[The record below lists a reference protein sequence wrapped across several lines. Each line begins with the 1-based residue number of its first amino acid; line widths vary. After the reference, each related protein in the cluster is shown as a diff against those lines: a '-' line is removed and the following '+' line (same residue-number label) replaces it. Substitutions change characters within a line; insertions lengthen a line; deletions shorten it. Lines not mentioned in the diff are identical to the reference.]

1 MPTGK
6 SKGTSRHVNKP
17 YLRKGKGGG
26 GSSILVPQN
35 LGPQALE
42 AARVEAEK
50 TREHVYHLL
59 GPHQS
64 KILSDIC
71 HDAHDEEVGDFGV
84 GADIEEVPITV
95 DDIASL
101 GDLADAVM
109 DVTYDQY
116 VTRLQPGWRARTTQF
131 NENWGNVDDL
141 ATAFLQWKDLSSAN
155 PNAATAPHHPALPVV
170 EFDMELVDMFSQ
182 ERKLHV
188 CLPDNE
194 TIVPHLI
201 VEGYLPT
208 TPINPLVAISL
219 RTLEFYKIVRQR
231 KPSFSVESFT
241 KVLCD
246 LYERPYQRRWR
257 RLFADSFEVYLSIT
271 NEVERRVK
279 AALNRSSE
287 HWRVLNACPACMY
300 ELEGEPELRYRLEI
314 AMDGN
319 DSQKRMKDK
328 GMAGDVREF
337 KSDYMIPLSEVDVW
351 TDTQLESNEEVM
363 ATDDSAEDDTVK
375 ECVKNWKAAQSD
387 SQKKATG
394 IFDETGWFA
403 TARLLRHAT
412 KFRRSLYLDLY
423 LKQADAD
430 KYLQIGNMLLG
441 NYEQAHQIIRDEGLL
456 LNEALEVEGITTAD
470 LDLWQSE
477 QRQYFESNLGKEP
490 EEDLHRIAYVELL
503 IEYAG
508 ACEKSHSKG
517 LTFCN
522 HIPQDYDITQ
532 NIVPETYAST
542 LSKTRQ
548 LETQR
553 RQAREQVA
561 RLHGELMD
569 MELRLHIEKRWDP
582 MTAAYR
588 ETVEKIN
595 QRQYRKALEEV
606 QKLVVQRLF
615 ELHRL
620 NLSSIGYKARVML
633 AKAMRTRSRA
643 IQAAIGRYNQ
653 AVVALGRSDTLD
665 FARAAQYNF
674 IEEFEL
680 LKHSHA
686 DLTSVRWKEPRI
698 RDALKR
704 HQRIKRAHEEIERV
718 HIEMRRVYSAIDAE
732 QEHFKTTLRN
742 LKESQDPVYA
752 AVDEFCR
759 CRLKANRVIM
769 SKLYEITDL
778 PTYQGPELTRGRRK
792 GEPASERTLEIESR
806 PFGDDI
812 EDAGEVSGEDDEAED
827 QAENINK
834 LNDLCKGKVT
844 KAVSGLPRIQKFLS
858 LIEDYD
864 VGLLSRCCQRL
875 YGVWELHQGAQE
887 IHRTIFVEYSFT
899 LRLVIRDYSHL
910 AKDLPGV
917 HSSRQHRK
925 FFDLITPIV
934 WILARGDKQYLIKN
948 QLTQYLPPSDRQK
961 EFDTPD
967 TRTRTIDP
975 NVITVTDDEEADG
988 ELPQLSSPSS
998 SVTAPPVI
1006 NLVTPPSLVTTRA
1019 RSKVTQRLPAPASS
1033 ASAFTKNA
1041 KGSAKRALSPT
1052 EDASLKSLRPAPSVP
1067 AWLST
1072 TSNFP
1077 DCLLSSPPLPS
1088 STMSTSISSAST
1100 LTAASTAL
1108 ASSSN
1113 RPTMEH
1119 LSTPMIREALIFM
1132 RHRATDGTIT
1142 GSMKYDDPAFQ
1153 TFPLPESQHLPLPV
1167 VDYVRSH
1174 GYGRDMMVLIE
1185 TAMAAA
1191 GGQELNFIKAMGLQ
1205 NYPGAEAGF
1214 IWRLAHGSHAL

>member
-26 GSSILVPQN
+26 GSSILVTQN

-71 HDAHDEEVGDFGV
+71 HDAHDEEAGDFGV

-155 PNAATAPHHPALPVV
+155 PTAATAPHHPALPVV

-194 TIVPHLI
+194 TILPHLI

-219 RTLEFYKIVRQR
+219 RTLEFYKILRQR

-257 RLFADSFEVYLSIT
+257 RLFADSFEVYLTIT

-300 ELEGEPELRYRLEI
+300 ELEGEPELQYRLEI

-337 KSDYMIPLSEVDVW
+337 KSDYMIPLPEVDVW
-351 TDTQLESNEEVM
+351 THTQLESNEEVM
-363 ATDDSAEDDTVK
+363 ATGNSAESNEEVLATDDSAEDDTVK

-394 IFDETGWFA
+394 IFDETDMVQSGEQSKYPLSIVNRALNVLGPRLAIGYDIGCKFETTLKNSA
-403 TARLLRHAT
+403 LGPRFLDSKSRCLVNAYHGYAHNYYCQTQNHPNNIEGVGLEDFETMERFFSGSNAAARLLRHAT

-441 NYEQAHQIIRDEGLL
+441 NYQQAHQIIRDEGLL

-477 QRQYFESNLGKEP
+477 QRQYFDSNLGKEP
-490 EEDLHRIAYVELL
+490 EEDLHQIAYVELL
-503 IEYAG
+503 IEYAD

-517 LTFCN
+517 LAFCN

-532 NIVPETYAST
+532 NVVPETYAST

-553 RQAREQVA
+553 RQAREKVA
-561 RLHGELMD
+561 RLHSELTD

-686 DLTSVRWKEPRI
+686 DLTSARWKEPRI

-718 HIEMRRVYSAIDAE
+718 HIEMRRVYSAIEAE

-742 LKESQDPVYA
+742 LKESQDPVCA
-752 AVDEFCR
+752 TVDEFCR
-759 CRLKANRVIM
+759 RRLKANRVIM

-778 PTYQGPELTRGRRK
+778 PTYRGPELTRGRRK
-792 GEPASERTLEIESR
+792 GEPASERTLEIGSR

-827 QAENINK
+827 QVGGIIDFISNI
-834 LNDLCKGKVT
+834 
-844 KAVSGLPRIQKFLS
+844 S
-858 LIEDYD
+858 
-864 VGLLSRCCQRL
+864 
-875 YGVWELHQGAQE
+875 
-887 IHRTIFVEYSFT
+887 
-899 LRLVIRDYSHL
+899 
-910 AKDLPGV
+910 
-917 HSSRQHRK
+917 
-925 FFDLITPIV
+925 IT
-934 WILARGDKQYLIKN
+934 
-948 QLTQYLPPSDRQK
+948 
-961 EFDTPD
+961 
-967 TRTRTIDP
+967 
-975 NVITVTDDEEADG
+975 
-988 ELPQLSSPSS
+988 
-998 SVTAPPVI
+998 
-1006 NLVTPPSLVTTRA
+1006 
-1019 RSKVTQRLPAPASS
+1019 
-1033 ASAFTKNA
+1033 
-1041 KGSAKRALSPT
+1041 
-1052 EDASLKSLRPAPSVP
+1052 
-1067 AWLST
+1067 
-1072 TSNFP
+1072 
-1077 DCLLSSPPLPS
+1077 
-1088 STMSTSISSAST
+1088 
-1100 LTAASTAL
+1100 
-1108 ASSSN
+1108 
-1113 RPTMEH
+1113 
-1119 LSTPMIREALIFM
+1119 
-1132 RHRATDGTIT
+1132 
-1142 GSMKYDDPAFQ
+1142 
-1153 TFPLPESQHLPLPV
+1153 
-1167 VDYVRSH
+1167 
-1174 GYGRDMMVLIE
+1174 
-1185 TAMAAA
+1185 
-1191 GGQELNFIKAMGLQ
+1191 
-1205 NYPGAEAGF
+1205 
-1214 IWRLAHGSHAL
+1214 